1 MFIVNN
7 KHTKLT
13 INTPRSYRRRCG
25 VFPSKFLVLQDVFSV
40 TIFRLSRPFE
50 DVLRRLQDLFAI
62 RLPKTPSRRLHKTS
76 SRRFSRCLQDAFKM
90 SSRRLQDVF
99 ARRLLQE
106 VFKTSSRR
114 LQVDVLQLCLENVL
128 KGKKCYTDVL
138 QKRLQDVFITSSPRQ
153 MFAGF
158 VVNYVHIS
166 HLSLMFLWLN
176 LNR

>member
-40 TIFRLSRPFE
+40 TIFRLLRPFE
-50 DVLRRLQDLFAI
+50 DVLKTTSRLI
-62 RLPKTPSRRLHKTS
+62 CNTS
-76 SRRFSRCLQDAFKM
+76 SKNAFQTSSQDVFKTFFKM
-90 SSRRLQDVF
+90 SSRRFQN
-99 ARRLLQE
+99 

-114 LQVDVLQLCLENVL
+114 VCKTSSSRSLQEDVLQLCLENVL

-138 QKRLQDVFITSSPRQ
+138 QKRLQDVFIMSSPRQ

-158 VVNYVHIS
+158 FVNYVHIS

>member
-1 MFIVNN
+1 
-7 KHTKLT
+7 
-13 INTPRSYRRRCG
+13 
-25 VFPSKFLVLQDVFSV
+25 
-40 TIFRLSRPFE
+40 
-50 DVLRRLQDLFAI
+50 
-62 RLPKTPSRRLHKTS
+62 
-76 SRRFSRCLQDAFKM
+76 M

-114 LQVDVLQLCLENVL
+114 LQEDVLQLCLENVL

>member
-50 DVLRRLQDLFAI
+50 DVLKTTSRLI
-62 RLPKTPSRRLHKTS
+62 CNTS
-76 SRRFSRCLQDAFKM
+76 SKNAFQTSSQDVFKTFFKM
-90 SSRRLQDVF
+90 SSRRFQN
-99 ARRLLQE
+99 

-114 LQVDVLQLCLENVL
+114 VCKTSSSRSLQDIFKTSSRRRLAIMPW
-128 KGKKCYTDVL
+128 
-138 QKRLQDVFITSSPRQ
+138 KRLERQKMLHWRLTKTSARRLHYVFTKTNVCWV
-153 MFAGF
+153 FC
-158 VVNYVHIS
+158 
-166 HLSLMFLWLN
+166 
-176 LNR
+176 